1 MGWDRPFVWQLRRG
15 GSGPQDAGLF
25 TVGSPGPSKP
35 PCGTGR
41 LFTQQGK
48 KELRPGPGL
57 LPAQNEE
64 GRSVLRPAASW
75 GSDGNFI
82 LPCILERER
91 WGQLLEWDEGGGSS
105 RMGEATRKGKA
116 PGLILK

>member
-1 MGWDRPFVWQLRRG
+1 MATEKTRLWAAGCWFIYCGVPRAIRAPLWDRETIYTAG
-15 GSGPQDAGLF
+15 G
-25 TVGSPGPSKP
+25 
-35 PCGTGR
+35 
-41 LFTQQGK
+41 

-82 LPCILERER
+82 LPCILEMER
-91 WGQLLEWDEGGGSS
+91 WDQLLEWDEGGGSS

-116 PGLILK
+116 PGFLK